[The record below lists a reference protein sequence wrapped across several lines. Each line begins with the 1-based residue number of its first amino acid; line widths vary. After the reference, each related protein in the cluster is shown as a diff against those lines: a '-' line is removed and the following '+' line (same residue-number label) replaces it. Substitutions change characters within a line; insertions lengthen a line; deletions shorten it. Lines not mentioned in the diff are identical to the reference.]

1 MADVKVI
8 AGEIFQ
14 DQRGQLSSINNFRF
28 TGVERVYLIHHPD
41 VRIVRGWNGHRL
53 EKKWFYC
60 IKGSFTLG
68 LVKIDNWEQPSPD
81 LKAQLYALSEYKSQ
95 IVCVPAGYANCIKA
109 KCPGSVLMVFS
120 SLLFSEAAADSWRYD
135 SSLWVDWSKEQ

>member
-14 DQRGQLSSINNFRF
+14 DQRGQISSLNNFRF
-28 TGVERVYLIHHPD
+28 TDVKRVYLIHHPD
-41 VRIVRGWNGHRL
+41 INVVRGWNGHQF

-68 LVKIDNWEQPSPD
+68 LVEIDNWEQPSPD
-81 LKAQLYALSEYKSQ
+81 LKAKLYALSEDKSQ

-109 KCPGSVLMVFS
+109 RSPNSVLMVFS
-120 SLLFSEAAADSWRYD
+120 SILFNEAAADSWRYD
-135 SSLWVDWSKEQ
+135 SSLWVDWSEK